1 MVKADKE
8 KERYEMRRRR
18 RSYKFTEKT
27 HSKKAMIS
35 FGLGAATLLTYF
47 AFVYL
52 SYKAAGQLSAYFG
65 AFGVLAMIVA
75 VVSLVFAITTL
86 KEEDSFALFPRLAMI
101 TSVVST
107 LLWIGN
113 YVQGFVRG

>member
-1 MVKADKE
+1 
-8 KERYEMRRRR
+8 MRRRR

-47 AFVYL
+47 VFVYL
-52 SYKAAGQLSAYFG
+52 SYQAAGQLSTYFG

-75 VVSLVFAITTL
+75 VVALVFAITTL
-86 KEEDSFALFPRLAMI
+86 KEEDSFALFPRLALI
-101 TSVVST
+101 TSAIST

-113 YVQGFVRG
+113 YVQGFMRG

>member
-1 MVKADKE
+1 
-8 KERYEMRRRR
+8 MRRKR

-27 HSKKAMIS
+27 HSKKAIVS
-35 FGLGAATLLTYF
+35 FSLAAVTLVTYF
-47 AFVYL
+47 VFVYL
-52 SYKAAGQLSAYFG
+52 SYKQAGQLSAYFG
-65 AFGVLAMIVA
+65 AFGVLAMLVA
-75 VVSLVFAITTL
+75 VVALVLSITTL
-86 KEEDSFALFPRLAMI
+86 KEEDSFTLFPKMAMA